1 MDRDHFNKMSKKESI
16 HSNWNDVKGNESYA
30 GVLSD
35 FDIQNMEIY
44 SEQRYLLHFQWG
56 ATGPWRKIVPKVC
69 RYALVEMI
77 DVDKIDS
84 RNKQKEDEVG
94 LTQKEIW
101 DKKYRPKNGS
111 T

>member
-1 MDRDHFNKMSKKESI
+1 MTLR
-16 HSNWNDVKGNESYA
+16 
-30 GVLSD
+30 D
-35 FDIQNMEIY
+35 FDPGVIGNYNE
-44 SEQRYLLHFQWG
+44 RKYLLHFQWG
-56 ATGPWRKIVPKVC
+56 ATVAWREMTPKVC

-84 RNKQKEDEVG
+84 RNKRKEDEVD

-101 DKKYRPKNGS
+101 DKKYRLQNGS

>member
-1 MDRDHFNKMSKKESI
+1 MG
-16 HSNWNDVKGNESYA
+16 WNDNKGNISFA

-35 FDIQNMEIY
+35 FDISRLEIY
-44 SEQRYLLHFQWG
+44 DEPRYLLHFQWG
-56 ATGPWRKIVPKVC
+56 ATGPWREMTPKVC

-84 RNKQKEDEVG
+84 RNKRKEDEVD

-101 DKKYRPKNGS
+101 DKKYRLQNGS

>member
-1 MDRDHFNKMSKKESI
+1 MG
-16 HSNWNDVKGNESYA
+16 WNDNKGNISFA

-35 FDIQNMEIY
+35 FDISRLEIY
-44 SEQRYLLHFQWG
+44 DEPRYLLHFQWG
-56 ATGPWRKIVPKVC
+56 ATGPWREMTPKVC
-69 RYALVEMI
+69 RYALVELI

-84 RNKQKEDEVG
+84 RNKRKEDEVD

-101 DKKYRPKNGS
+101 DKKYRLQNGS

>member
-1 MDRDHFNKMSKKESI
+1 MG
-16 HSNWNDVKGNESYA
+16 WNDNKGNESFA

-35 FDIQNMEIY
+35 FDISRMEIY
-44 SEQRYLLHFQWG
+44 DEPRYLLHFQWG
-56 ATGPWRKIVPKVC
+56 ATGPWREMTPKVC

-84 RNKQKEDEVG
+84 RNKRKEDEVD

-101 DKKYRPKNGS
+101 DKKYRLQNGS

>member
-1 MDRDHFNKMSKKESI
+1 MG
-16 HSNWNDVKGNESYA
+16 WNDNKGNISFA

-35 FDIQNMEIY
+35 FDISRLEIY
-44 SEQRYLLHFQWG
+44 DEPRYLLHFQWG
-56 ATGPWRKIVPKVC
+56 ATGPWREMTPKVC

-84 RNKQKEDEVG
+84 RNKRKEDEVD

-101 DKKYRPKNGS
+101 DKK
-111 T
+111 